1 MENRK
6 SEQHWI
12 LHIQIILGTQF
23 QLKLTI
29 LIFWTKFARK
39 GYFRPKTEKL
49 NIESCNVRFKRATKS
64 QLKVTIL
71 IFWTKFAQ
79 EGY

>member
-39 GYFRPKTEKL
+39 GYFSSKTEKL